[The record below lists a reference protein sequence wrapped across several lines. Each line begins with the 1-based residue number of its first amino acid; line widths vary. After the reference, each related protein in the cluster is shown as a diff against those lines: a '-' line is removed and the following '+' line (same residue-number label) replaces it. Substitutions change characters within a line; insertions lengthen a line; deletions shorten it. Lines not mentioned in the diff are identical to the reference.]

1 MGTSFD
7 LHSYPLNISGGSD
20 LGELPGGLAAAAPRN
35 ANRLRRD
42 DLIAMLLTIRGG
54 KASEEEEL
62 PKITRQLAD
71 VFFRTL
77 GSVTRAMSAVVE
89 EINRILMDYN
99 LDAAHEGQQLAG
111 MLNLAVIHKGTLFI
125 CHCGPTQTF
134 VLHPESVDIFGQN
147 MDVKS
152 MGANRTVQ
160 VQFFQA
166 DLKPGNVLAF
176 CANPPYSWTP
186 SNLNGSSYL
195 AMEQVRRRLLNQAGE
210 DLQALVVKLNPGQGK
225 VHAGQWGVAS
235 EEERRAGED
244 LNLRPLKGSAS
255 LSDEDGVTSKA
266 GETFGLS
273 GGSLFASSREIPREE
288 PLEQPLQKPLVHA
301 RREEVL
307 EEEPSEEQPLVEQ
320 PLPIRPGQA
329 EQSAPDWSRR
339 KGARRSGW
347 LSITSFF
354 TDLRQKVKEIFIKS
368 PDNGTPKENQTT
380 KVTPEAKPLLSTALK
395 TLLLVLIPLILIGVS
410 LTVYS
415 RSGRQGQY
423 HAYLELA
430 QQYQTLAGMENDPFR
445 QYDYWKKSLENVV
458 KAEQYGSGMDSASL
472 RELAQNK
479 VDSLDLTKRLEFR
492 PALTARL
499 PESIRIQKVVPSGSD
514 VYLLD
519 GTSGS
524 VLRIAFNSKG
534 YFELDPNFKCSP
546 GPSGLYTIA
555 ALIDL
560 APLPTNQPDNYR
572 VMAMDAEGNL
582 LYCKADGTPSSQRVP
597 APPGGWGKIAGFAL
611 DQSNLYILDVDKKTV
626 WMYRGSGINFV
637 ASPEPFFDDDVP
649 DLGGAIDL
657 AVDAGELYVLH
668 ADGHMTTC
676 QYGENKAL
684 KKTAC
689 KDPAPYTDARLGHEK
704 SPWIFMDSHFISM
717 QATHL
722 PNSAIYIL
730 DDANR
735 AVFQMSYQLNLEAT
749 LKIAPSRAY
758 PAPARAPTAFGVSTT
773 QYLFLAFDNQLYFAN
788 LP

>member
-1 MGTSFD
+1 MGPSFD
-7 LHSYPLNISGGSD
+7 LHFYPLNISGGSD

-54 KASEEEEL
+54 RASDEEEL

-111 MLNLAVIHKGTLFI
+111 MLNLAVIHKGVLFI

-210 DLQALVVKLNPGQGK
+210 DLQALVVKLNPGTGK
-225 VHAGQWGVAS
+225 IYEGQWGAPS
-235 EEERRAGED
+235 QHERRADED
-244 LNLRPLKGSAS
+244 LNLTPLRGSAS
-255 LSDEDGVTSKA
+255 LADEDSVPLKDGK
-266 GETFGLS
+266 EFGLP
-273 GGSLFASSREIPREE
+273 GGSLFASNREIPREKPPE
-288 PLEQPLQKPLVHA
+288 RPWQKPIIHP
-301 RREEVL
+301 RREEAL
-307 EEEPSEEQPLVEQ
+307 HEEPRGEQ
-320 PLPIRPGQA
+320 PLPIQPGQA
-329 EQSAPDWSRR
+329 EQSAPDWSLRR
-339 KGARRSGW
+339 GTRRSGW
-347 LSITSFF
+347 RSISHIF
-354 TDLRQKVKEIFIKS
+354 TDLEQKIRNIFTKSLDRQMTQEHQTEKVKAE
-368 PDNGTPKENQTT
+368 E
-380 KVTPEAKPLLSTALK
+380 KPLLSAALK
-395 TLLLVLIPLILIGVS
+395 TLLLVLIPFILIGVS

-415 RSGRQGQY
+415 RSGRQVQY

-430 QQYQTLAGMENDPFR
+430 QQYHTLAGMENDPFR

-458 KAEQYGSGMDSASL
+458 KAEQYGSGIDSTSL

-492 PALTARL
+492 PALTVRL
-499 PESIRIQKVVPSGSD
+499 PENIRIRKVVPSGSD

-519 GTSGS
+519 GNSGS

-546 GPSGLYTIA
+546 GPSGLYTIS

-560 APLPTNQPDNYR
+560 ASLPANQPDNYR
-572 VMAMDAEGNL
+572 VMAMDGEGNL

-597 APPGGWGKIAGFAL
+597 APPGGWGKITGFAL

-637 ASPEPFFDDDVP
+637 ASPQPFFDEDVP
-649 DLGGAIDL
+649 DLGGAIDI

-730 DDANR
+730 DDINR

-773 QYLFLAFDNQLYFAN
+773 QYLFLAFDNQLYFAS